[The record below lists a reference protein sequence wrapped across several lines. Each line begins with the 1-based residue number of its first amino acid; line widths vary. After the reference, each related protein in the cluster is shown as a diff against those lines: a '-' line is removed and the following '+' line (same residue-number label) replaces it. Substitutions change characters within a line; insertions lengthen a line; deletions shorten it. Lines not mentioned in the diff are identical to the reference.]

1 VTVRIDP
8 VEPVHAQILE
18 ALHGRCFP
26 TDWSAK
32 AFHDLLTTPGTFGFL
47 AVEADLP
54 VGYIVLRCAADE
66 AEILIVGT
74 DPSKRRGGIAS
85 RLLDAGIAE
94 AAEKKAATLF
104 LEVAEDNPGAVEF
117 YLQKGFEEVGRR
129 PKYYERPNGSRVDAR
144 LFKKAL

>member
-1 VTVRIDP
+1 MTVRIDP

-32 AFHDLLTTPGTFGFL
+32 AFSDLLATPGAFGFL
-47 AVEADLP
+47 AVIEELP

-74 DPSKRRGGIAS
+74 DPAKRRSGVAS
-85 RLLDAGIAE
+85 HLLDAGLAE
-94 AAEKKAATLF
+94 AISRGAVTLF
-104 LEVAEDNPGAVEF
+104 LEVAHDNPGAAAF

-129 PKYYERPNGSRVDAR
+129 PKYYQRPGGNPIDAR